1 MKNIFKTTVICLGA
15 FALTACSDWLDTTTD
30 SQLPESVAFN
40 NVEDIQLATLGLY
53 ADLCSDPYIQLQT
66 IHQGAGTDCELID
79 GLGATATNQNN
90 ERDGMNYN
98 ASVSWTKL
106 GTLWEKQYKTIE
118 DCNRII
124 EGVSRSELKDN
135 DAVMSATAEARVIRA
150 MVYLDLIR
158 VFGDI
163 PFRWDAANSDLSNI
177 NQGKTDRDV
186 ILDALIDDLEDV
198 VEENKLPWCDQVSS
212 EHVNMGFAKGLLA
225 NICMTRAGYAIR
237 EDNNSRAEEGGYSSS
252 KKVSAGYVQAD
263 YSDDNFKTLRPS
275 DEDCK
280 ELYEKAE
287 KQLKEIIE
295 HGTHDMN
302 NSFAGFWGYINKLE
316 LDPTHESMFEIPMG
330 FGIAGELGYTVGVR
344 MNGATKDWGFQNS
357 AGKLK
362 TTAEQLYSYQ
372 PCDTR
377 RDITCV
383 PYELKN
389 FDRTPNATP
398 IKDYTFL
405 KDSVVVFEEGGEE
418 KQATVTDETIIVGEE
433 EMPVITEYGTAVTA
447 ESLVKNKPFA
457 LYIGKWD
464 VRRMSDRWKQQ
475 NKSASL
481 KFGYGINTVKMR
493 YPQILL
499 WYAEC
504 LAYKGDFEGAA
515 EWVKKVHFRAF
526 NDAKQS
532 YTGRSPIE
540 DKGDFEDELDAA
552 TDFESMLDMID
563 LENRLEFCGECFRKW
578 DLIRWNRLHDN
589 IWAAKMAYVKGSTQ
603 DDSSNALYQRKIY
616 FKYKDDAVKEIE
628 QNGKM
633 VKFFYAPE
641 KAIDWSSATWYGV
654 DGTNKEKGEVPNNTW
669 FNDHKYRYASSTAYD
684 EGTGKGYKYPGL
696 GKDNKDFNAQ
706 SYAMNSFGYETYDSR
721 ELDLG
726 SICSGLVG
734 SSTKTV
740 DQFDEPGHVKNR
752 YLMPIERTVMDS
764 SNKRLYNSYGYP
776 N

>member
-1 MKNIFKTTVICLGA
+1 
-15 FALTACSDWLDTTTD
+15 
-30 SQLPESVAFN
+30 
-40 NVEDIQLATLGLY
+40 
-53 ADLCSDPYIQLQT
+53 
-66 IHQGAGTDCELID
+66 
-79 GLGATATNQNN
+79 
-90 ERDGMNYN
+90 
-98 ASVSWTKL
+98 
-106 GTLWEKQYKTIE
+106 
-118 DCNRII
+118 
-124 EGVSRSELKDN
+124 LKDN
-135 DAVMSATAEARVIRA
+135 DAVKSATAEARVIRA

-186 ILDALIDDLEDV
+186 ILDALIDDLEGV

-237 EDNNSRAEEGGYSSS
+237 EDNNSRAEEGGYSSA

-287 KQLKEIIE
+287 KQLREIIE

-398 IKDYTFL
+398 IKDYTFI
-405 KDSVVVFEEGGEE
+405 KDSVVAIEVAGEV
-418 KQATVTDETIIVGEE
+418 KYCTVTDETIVVDEE

-504 LAYKGDFEGAA
+504 LAYRGDISGAA
-515 EWVKKVHFRAF
+515 DYVKKVHFRAF

-532 YTGRSPIE
+532 YTGRNPIE
-540 DKGDFEDELDAA
+540 DKSDFQDELDAA

-589 IWAAKMAYVKGSTQ
+589 IWDAKQAYIAGSTQ
-603 DDSSNALYQRKIY
+603 DESSNALYQRKIY
-616 FKYKDDAVKEIE
+616 FKYKDDAVKEIK
-628 QNGKM
+628 QNGQM

-641 KAIDWSSATWYGV
+641 KAIDWSSATWYGT
-654 DGTNKEKGEVPNNTW
+654 DGTNKEKGAVPNDAW
-669 FNDHKYRYASSTAYD
+669 FNDHKYRYASSDTKKYD
-684 EGTGKGYKYPGL
+684 YPGL

-752 YLMPIERTVMDS
+752 YLMPIERTVLDS